1 MRTRLAPSPTG
12 ALHLGNARTF
22 LVTWLL
28 ARQRGWAVTLRV
40 EDLDG
45 PRVKAG
51 AAAAAVDDLTWLGLD
66 WDDGPLLQSTRAAAH
81 AAAVR
86 QLLDAGHAYPCACT
100 RREVDAAASAPHAED
115 GASVYPGTC
124 RGRFATVEDAI
135 KAAGRPPAI
144 RFRVEPGPVS
154 WDDAV
159 AGPQRYADVA
169 AQLGDF
175 VVAKADGTPAYQ
187 LAVVV
192 DDAAAGV
199 THVVRGDD
207 LLDSTPRQILLYRA
221 LGLGEPPT
229 NATEPSEP
237 SGSAAGSAPTAHL
250 GSLAGRPAA
259 EPLGSD
265 GRERGGPRPPTY
277 AHLPL
282 IVGPDGRRLAKRHGD
297 SRLSFYR
304 ARGVTA
310 GRVRQLLA
318 RWCGLDVAPDA
329 TPADL
334 LARFDLGRLP
344 RHPIVYAAG
353 DEADLLRV

>member
-1 MRTRLAPSPTG
+1 MLTRLAPSPTG

-22 LVTWLL
+22 LATWLL
-28 ARQRGWAVTLRV
+28 ARQHGWRVALRI

-45 PRVKAG
+45 PRVRPGSAT
-51 AAAAAVDDLTWLGLD
+51 AVVDDLQWLGLS

-81 AAAVR
+81 AAAVDR
-86 QLLDAGHAYPCACT
+86 LLAIGVAYPCVCT

-124 RGRFATVEDAI
+124 RGRFATVKDAT
-135 KAAGRPPAI
+135 KAAGRAPAI
-144 RFRVEPGPVS
+144 RFRVPSGPVE

-159 AGPQRYADVA
+159 AGSQRYADVT

-175 VVAKADGTPAYQ
+175 VVAKADGTAAYQ

-207 LLDSTPRQILLYRA
+207 LLDSTPRQLQLYRA
-221 LGLGEPPT
+221 LGLAE
-229 NATEPSEP
+229 AI
-237 SGSAAGSAPTAHL
+237 
-250 GSLAGRPAA
+250 PA
-259 EPLGSD
+259 
-265 GRERGGPRPPTY
+265 Y

-282 IVGPDGRRLAKRHGD
+282 VIGPDGRRLAKRHGD

-304 ARGVTA
+304 SRGVTA

-318 RWCGLDVAPDA
+318 RWCGISVGPDEPVDA
-329 TPADL
+329 LVPL
-334 LARFDLGRLP
+334 FDLARLP
-344 RHPIVYAAG
+344 RKPIVYGPA
-353 DEADLLRV
+353 DEAVLLRV